1 MRDRLGIHTHRL
13 RDRTQPLPV
22 VQLQRQHLVDLDH
35 GDLPVGHALSVD
47 TANTH

>member
-1 MRDRLGIHTHRL
+1 MIL
-13 RDRTQPLPV
+13 
-22 VQLQRQHLVDLDH
+22 DLDH